1 MPSMRSA
8 AELKAPTTAS
18 EAALARSAATTR
30 ASCKAATSSSSRR
43 ILRPAS
49 ASSSATISAAIT
61 VSRVSPIS
69 PNLRAQLDDALVDV
83 VRERLQ
89 VLLLPVLAGE
99 AELAAG
105 NGGVDLR
112 HQSLHSAASVRLQ
125 HRLDRGDGRVQP
137 LGDLAVGRL
146 QPARA
151 RGLAVERG
159 GELRAVEAERLQLAR
174 RALLAAVGLAP
185 PLDRGIERIERQRQ
199 ALHRIVDCALLASSP

>member
-8 AELKAPTTAS
+8 AELKASTTAA

-30 ASCKAATSSSSRR
+30 ASCKRGDLLLQPAD
-43 ILRPAS
+43 LRPAS

-89 VLLLPVLAGE
+89 MLLLPVLAGE

-105 NGGVDLR
+105 DGGVDLR
-112 HQSLHSAASVRLQ
+112 HQFFRSRRVWIMASS
-125 HRLDRGDGRVQP
+125 
-137 LGDLAVGRL
+137 
-146 QPARA
+146 
-151 RGLAVERG
+151 
-159 GELRAVEAERLQLAR
+159 AR
-174 RALLAAVGLAP
+174 RAPTG
-185 PLDRGIERIERQRQ
+185 
-199 ALHRIVDCALLASSP
+199 